1 MNNNQVE
8 GLAYVPVLKWK
19 RGEQTAVEA
28 LTSGQKDAVMPIA
41 ELQERPYDW
50 DKETYTKSW
59 DQHIEAIAAAT
70 AKYWGTTYEIAF
82 DQGITESDKL
92 SAGAE
97 TVWEHL
103 YLVLWSKGVRAVPVV
118 SSLAQPTEIA
128 ALKKAASKGQK
139 TRWTLRY
146 VRQEAVTPAV
156 VASWFKATL
165 GVLGASAAN
174 VDAVFD
180 LEYVADWDVPKRS
193 AEIAACLAAIA
204 SVASWR
210 SLVLSSG
217 AFPANLAG
225 IMPGAHQIHRT
236 DWALF
241 KAVRQQRGVP
251 AGVIYSDYGVS
262 HILAF
267 DSDPRMMKMS
277 ANLRYTHD
285 ERWFVFKARSVK
297 DFGFEQYRD
306 LCKVLVAL
314 KPPYMGATFSQGDTN
329 YDKVAS
335 SGVGPGNATH
345 WRRDAT
351 NHHIHFALWQIASLP
366 AP

>member
-1 MNNNQVE
+1 MNSNQGGGTV
-8 GLAYVPVLKWK
+8 YVPVLKWK
-19 RGEQTAVEA
+19 RGEQTAVET
-28 LTSGQKDAVMPIA
+28 LTSTQKDAVMPIA

-50 DKETYTKSW
+50 EKEKYTKSW
-59 DQHIEAIAAAT
+59 DQHIEAVATAT
-70 AKYWGTTYEIAF
+70 AKYWGTTHEIAF

-92 SAGAE
+92 SATAE

-103 YLVLWSKGVRAVPVV
+103 FHALWSKGVRAVPVV
-118 SSLAQPTEIA
+118 SSLAMPKEVA
-128 ALKKAASKGQK
+128 ALKKAGSKGQHA
-139 TRWTLRY
+139 RWTLRY

-156 VASWFKATL
+156 AARWFQTTL
-165 GVLGASAAN
+165 AALGTPAAN
-174 VDAVFD
+174 VDAVLD
-180 LEYVADWDVPKRS
+180 LEYVADWDVPKRA
-193 AEIAACLAAIA
+193 AEVAACLAAIG
-204 SVASWR
+204 SVAPWR

-217 AFPANLAG
+217 AFLANLAG

-241 KAVRQQRGVP
+241 KAVRQQPGMP
-251 AGVIYSDYGVS
+251 DSVIYSDYGVS

-267 DSDPRMMKMS
+267 DADPRMMKMS

-306 LCKVLVAL
+306 LCKILVAL
-314 KPPYMGATFSQGDTN
+314 NPPYMGVAFSRGDAN
-329 YDKVAS
+329 YDKVAG
-335 SGVGPGNATH
+335 SGVGPGNATN

-351 NHHIHFALWQIASLP
+351 NHHIHFALWQIANLP